1 MHIDWGA
8 MTIPLWDHFHL
19 LKNCLFSNIS
29 IEAYGWKHYCASICM
44 FLFFWKSRHIR
55 NFSVP
60 LGEANGVIAS
70 GLWLKKKKKVH
81 TTFRPSLF
89 DHSHNPPHSFSYPI
103 GCPDAKEPVE
113 KTRGKKWGSLNDS
126 MEQQWPDTCRK
137 KKQALNVKA
146 TDMLRLFIVALV
158 IYPD

>member
-70 GLWLKKKKKVH
+70 GLWLKKKKRCIPLSDLVSLITL
-81 TTFRPSLF
+81 TTHHILSLIPLAAQMQRNQWRRPEGRNEGPWMTAWSSNGLI
-89 DHSHNPPHSFSYPI
+89 HVGKRSKPLTWKPPT
-103 GCPDAKEPVE
+103 C
-113 KTRGKKWGSLNDS
+113 WGSSL
-126 MEQQWPDTCRK
+126 
-137 KKQALNVKA
+137 
-146 TDMLRLFIVALV
+146 
-158 IYPD
+158 